1 MMASSAAA
9 TNQVL
14 GDKRDARSRKE
25 IAYED
30 LRKRILT
37 DGFGPGAMIDDGL
50 EAERLGMSRTPVR
63 EALLLLEAEGLVEM
77 LPRRGVRVVP
87 ITRTD
92 IREVLVLLTALEVAA
107 VELIAAQHP
116 SEEMLAPL
124 IAATA
129 AMNAALESGDP
140 DDWQEADEAFHQG
153 LMVLSG
159 NRHLLETGVRFRDK
173 IRRGHFVAS
182 RLLPHERRVKSTATH
197 EALIALLLSE
207 HPEAAIEAHRGQRL
221 EGEGHI
227 NATLERARLD
237 SL

>member
-1 MMASSAAA
+1 MANAAA
-9 TNQVL
+9 AVDQVL
-14 GDKRDARSRKE
+14 ADKRDGRSRKE
-25 IAYED
+25 TAYED

-116 SEEMLAPL
+116 TKQMLAPL
-124 IAATA
+124 IEATR

-140 DDWQEADEAFHQG
+140 DEWQEADEAFHQG

-159 NRHLLETGVRFRDK
+159 NRHLLETGIRFRDK

-182 RLLPHERRVKSTATH
+182 RLLPHDRRVRSTATH
-197 EALIALLLSE
+197 EELIALLLSE
-207 HPEAAIEAHRGQRL
+207 RPQDAIEAHRGQRL
-221 EGEGHI
+221 EGESHI